1 MPLVPLKQLATAF
14 TLKVSRLCS
23 DAVTRY
29 RPPAFSSSIPV
40 SAWAADSAPC
50 GFVYGPSTNTGWLF
64 VGSKASQIPNCIA
77 WVLSRPASLRHVSG
91 VGPETCAFGGMPP
104 FGIGADI
111 GPEDEGT
118 EGEEGVE
125 PAGEVAGRVVD
136 GLVRLPFECDPC
148 PVERG

>member
-1 MPLVPLKQLATAF
+1 
-14 TLKVSRLCS
+14 
-23 DAVTRY
+23 
-29 RPPAFSSSIPV
+29 
-40 SAWAADSAPC
+40 
-50 GFVYGPSTNTGWLF
+50 
-64 VGSKASQIPNCIA
+64 
-77 WVLSRPASLRHVSG
+77 
-91 VGPETCAFGGMPP
+91 MPP